1 MLTEVQTWW
10 ELALDDLDTAQ
21 KNFEIG
27 KYHIASLFAQQAVEK
42 ALKSLYIKQFNELK
56 KTHDLFF
63 LASKLNLPETYK
75 SICKR
80 LNPVYL
86 QTRYPDVSGLLPP
99 SLFTKKDATEF
110 IAMATDILEWV
121 KKKLSSRN

>member
-27 KYHIASLFAQQAVEK
+27 KYH
-42 ALKSLYIKQFNELK
+42 LK

-121 KKKLSSRN
+121 KKKLSSKN